1 MPEEEVAEM
10 LNMVPIPGK
19 AKKVKSPE
27 QEFDDVVKMASK
39 VVDSLEKLKRE
50 EKIEQ
55 VDLKRFSITLRI
67 LADCLDEFAKLAE
80 GKSL

>member
-1 MPEEEVAEM
+1 MGGSANRTPR
-10 LNMVPIPGK
+10 
-19 AKKVKSPE
+19 KVKSLE
-27 QEFDDVVKMASK
+27 EEFDDIMKMASK

-55 VDLKRFSITLRI
+55 IDLKRFSITLRI

-80 GKSL
+80 ERSL